1 MTKKKSKMRQ
11 GKVGKQKGRSELVAH
26 ELGKKEKAIKMS
38 KNARKAAGL
47 PFNENARIGAMKV
60 DQQSK
65 GDVKMK
71 RREIFELQR
80 QQAREKAL
88 EEKRVRVKAQVID
101 ETP

>member
-26 ELGKKEKAIKMS
+26 ELGKKEKAKKLS
-38 KNARKAAGL
+38 KTAKKAAGL
-47 PFNENARIGAMKV
+47 PFNENGRVGPKKV

-65 GDVKMK
+65 GDEKMK
-71 RREIFELQR
+71 RREIFEQQR

-88 EEKRVRVKAQVID
+88 EDKRVRVRAHFLRKL
-101 ETP
+101 